1 MTTGLIVLA
10 VVVLG
15 LAVLFLFMRKSFKRK
30 QAQWAQWEQEA
41 QAGDEE
47 AAYKLL
53 MLYYGTE
60 VEGMLKEEYS
70 CRHALAFKWALA
82 VAQNTQDPGV
92 LLQVGEMYENG
103 HGTPKD
109 LHAALKWYE
118 NALTADTSL
127 GAQSPLSQDGHLFL
141 ESRIIALRRELH
153 PNT

>member
-1 MTTGLIVLA
+1 MTTWLIVS
-10 VVVLG
+10 VVVAVG
-15 LAVLFLFMRKSFKRK
+15 VAVLFWLKRQSPEQK
-30 QAQWAQWEQEA
+30 QAQWAKWEQEA

-53 MLYYGTE
+53 MLYY
-60 VEGMLKEEYS
+60 EETS
-70 CRHALAFKWALA
+70 SRCHALAFKWALA
-82 VAQNTQDPGV
+82 VAQNTPDPNV

-127 GAQSPLSQDGHLFL
+127 GANSPLSQDGHLFL

>member
-1 MTTGLIVLA
+1 MTIGLIVKH

-15 LAVLFLFMRKSFKRK
+15 LLVLFLFQRQSFKRK
-30 QAQWAQWEQEA
+30 KAQWTQWEQEA

-53 MLYYGTE
+53 MLYY
-60 VEGMLKEEYS
+60 EGELMLYDES
-70 CRHALAFKWALA
+70 SHRHALAFKWALA

-92 LLQVGEMYENG
+92 LLQVGQMYENG

-118 NALTADTSL
+118 RALTADISL
-127 GAQSPLSQDGHLFL
+127 GAQSPLSEGGHLFL

>member
-1 MTTGLIVLA
+1 MTTWLIVA
-10 VVVLG
+10 VVVALG
-15 LAVLFLFMRKSFKRK
+15 VAVLFWRVRQSPERK

-41 QAGDEE
+41 QAGNIE

-53 MLYYGTE
+53 MLYY
-60 VEGMLKEEYS
+60 EEKS
-70 CRHALAFKWALA
+70 SRCHALAFKWALA

-92 LLQVGEMYENG
+92 LLQVGEMYEHG
-103 HGTPKD
+103 AGTPKD

-127 GAQSPLSQDGHLFL
+127 GANSPLSQDGHLFL

>member
-1 MTTGLIVLA
+1 MTTWLIVA
-10 VVVLG
+10 VVVAFG
-15 LAVLFLFMRKSFKRK
+15 VAVVFWRVRQSPERK

-41 QAGDEE
+41 QAGNIE

-53 MLYYGTE
+53 MLYY
-60 VEGMLKEEYS
+60 EEKS
-70 CRHALAFKWALA
+70 SRCHALAFKWALA

-92 LLQVGEMYENG
+92 LLQVGEMYEHG
-103 HGTPKD
+103 AGTPKD

>member
-1 MTTGLIVLA
+1 MTTWLIVAVAVA
-10 VVVLG
+10 VVVA
-15 LAVLFLFMRKSFKRK
+15 AVLFWLKRQSPERK

-41 QAGDEE
+41 LAGNEE
-47 AAYKLL
+47 SAYKLL
-53 MLYYGTE
+53 MLYY
-60 VEGMLKEEYS
+60 EEPS
-70 CRHALAFKWALA
+70 SRCHALAFKWALA

-127 GAQSPLSQDGHLFL
+127 GANSPLSQDGHLFL

>member
-1 MTTGLIVLA
+1 MTTWLIVLA
-10 VVVLG
+10 VAALG
-15 LAVLFLFMRKSFKRK
+15 MAVGFWLKCHSPAHK
-30 QAQWAQWEQEA
+30 QAQWARWEQEA

-53 MLYYGTE
+53 MLYY
-60 VEGMLKEEYS
+60 EEKS
-70 CRHALAFKWALA
+70 SRCHALAFKWALA

-92 LLQVGEMYENG
+92 LLQVGEMYEHG
-103 HGTPKD
+103 DGTPQD

-118 NALTADTSL
+118 RALTADTSL

>member
-1 MTTGLIVLA
+1 MTTWLIVA
-10 VVVLG
+10 VVVALG
-15 LAVLFLFMRKSFKRK
+15 VAVLFWLKRQSPERK

-41 QAGDEE
+41 QAGNIE

-53 MLYYGTE
+53 MLYY
-60 VEGMLKEEYS
+60 EEKS
-70 CRHALAFKWALA
+70 SRCHALAFKWALA

-92 LLQVGEMYENG
+92 LLQVGEMYEHG
-103 HGTPKD
+103 AGTPKD

>member
-1 MTTGLIVLA
+1 MTTWLIVA
-10 VVVLG
+10 VVVALG
-15 LAVLFLFMRKSFKRK
+15 VAVLFWRVRQSPERK

-41 QAGDEE
+41 QAGNIE

-53 MLYYGTE
+53 MLYY
-60 VEGMLKEEYS
+60 EEKS
-70 CRHALAFKWALA
+70 SRCHALAFKWALA

-92 LLQVGEMYENG
+92 LLQVGEMYEHG
-103 HGTPKD
+103 AGTPKD

>member
-1 MTTGLIVLA
+1 MTTWLIVA
-10 VVVLG
+10 VVVALG
-15 LAVLFLFMRKSFKRK
+15 VAVLFWLKRQSPERK

-41 QAGDEE
+41 QAGNIE

-53 MLYYGTE
+53 MLYY
-60 VEGMLKEEYS
+60 EEKS
-70 CRHALAFKWALA
+70 SRCHALAFKWALA

-92 LLQVGEMYENG
+92 LLQVGEMYEHG
-103 HGTPKD
+103 AGTPKD

-127 GAQSPLSQDGHLFL
+127 GANSPLSQDGHLFL

>member
-1 MTTGLIVLA
+1 MTTWLIVA
-10 VVVLG
+10 VVVALG
-15 LAVLFLFMRKSFKRK
+15 VAVLFWRVRQSPERK

-41 QAGDEE
+41 QAGNIE

-53 MLYYGTE
+53 MLYY
-60 VEGMLKEEYS
+60 EEKS
-70 CRHALAFKWALA
+70 SRCHALAFKWALA

-92 LLQVGEMYENG
+92 LLQVGEMYEHG

>member
-1 MTTGLIVLA
+1 MTTWLIVA
-10 VVVLG
+10 VVVALG
-15 LAVLFLFMRKSFKRK
+15 VAVLFWRVRQSPERK

-41 QAGDEE
+41 QAGNEE
-47 AAYKLL
+47 SAYKLL
-53 MLYYGTE
+53 MLYY
-60 VEGMLKEEYS
+60 EEPS
-70 CRHALAFKWALA
+70 SRCHALAFKWALA

-92 LLQVGEMYENG
+92 LLQVGEMYEHG
-103 HGTPKD
+103 DGTPKD

>member
-1 MTTGLIVLA
+1 MTTWLMVAAVA
-10 VVVLG
+10 VVVA
-15 LAVLFLFMRKSFKRK
+15 AVLFWRVRQSPERK

-41 QAGDEE
+41 LAGNEE
-47 AAYKLL
+47 SAYKLL
-53 MLYYGTE
+53 MLYY
-60 VEGMLKEEYS
+60 EEPS
-70 CRHALAFKWALA
+70 SRCHALAFKWALA

-103 HGTPKD
+103 AGTPKD